1 VGSRDYAR
9 GMESVPCV
17 ELPRASEAPLSA
29 ACSAQIREALEAFGF
44 VRIANHGI
52 DDRWIE
58 EAYGAFARFFVL
70 PLDAKRAAEI
80 GVGGQRGF
88 TRFGVE
94 HAKGYPVAD
103 LKEFFHVGQP
113 ASNEGAGSPAYPP
126 NVWPADVQELE
137 AVALRL
143 FRALEGCAR
152 RLLCALA
159 ESYGLPGDRF
169 GGLVDGGNSIL
180 RAVHYPWVRSP
191 PDGALRAA
199 PHEDINLITLL
210 CGATQPGLEIESR
223 GAWVPVVHTPGEL
236 VVDTGDML
244 SRLTNG
250 VLPATPHRVVA
261 LREDEGSGQARFAL
275 PFFAHARPECDL
287 TAGAPFVSAE
297 RPLEDTPITAG
308 EYLAERLREIGLA
321 D

>member
-1 VGSRDYAR
+1 MDF
-9 GMESVPCV
+9 VPCV
-17 ELPRASEAPLSA
+17 ALPRASEEPLSA
-29 ACSAQIREALEAFGF
+29 ACGAQLREALEAFGF

-52 DDRWIE
+52 EDRWIE
-58 EAYGAFARFFVL
+58 DAYGAFARFFAL
-70 PLDAKRAAEI
+70 PLEAKTEAAM
-80 GVGGQRGF
+80 GAGGQRGF
-88 TRFGVE
+88 TRLGVE

-113 ASNEGAGSPAYPP
+113 VSPEGTGAPAYPP
-126 NVWPADVQELE
+126 NCWPAEVLELE
-137 AVALRL
+137 VVALRL

-169 GGLVDGGNSIL
+169 GGLVDNGNSIL
-180 RAVHYPWVRSP
+180 RAVHYPWVNAP
-191 PDGALRAA
+191 PAGALRAA

-261 LREDEGSGQARFAL
+261 PLEGEGAGQARFAL

-287 TAGAPFVSAE
+287 TARAPFVSAE
-297 RPLEDTPITAG
+297 RPLANPPITAG
-308 EYLAERLREIGLA
+308 AYLAERLREIGLV